1 MKIMNAIIGLKN
13 IRISLILM
21 SLLMVFASCK
31 TASYDGAET
40 EYDLLKKGYKRVVM
54 KDYKGAV
61 LIYTKILDF
70 NPENAE
76 ALAYRGLCKYHL
88 KDFEGAIIDF
98 NRAILHQPDYAEV
111 YDLRGIAK
119 GELGD
124 KEGACE
130 DWKKSFELGFKGAFM
145 LIKEF
150 CWEE

>member
-1 MKIMNAIIGLKN
+1 
-13 IRISLILM
+13 
-21 SLLMVFASCK
+21 MVLVIALTACK
-31 TASYDGAET
+31 TPGVGHSDT
-40 EYDLLKKGYKRVVM
+40 EYDLLKKGYKKVVM

-61 LIYTKILDF
+61 QTYTQILDI

-88 KDFEGAIIDF
+88 KDFDGAITDF
-98 NRAILHQPDYAEV
+98 NRAINVQPDYAEV
-111 YDLRGIAK
+111 YDLRGIVK
-119 GELGD
+119 GEIGD

-130 DWKKSFELGFKGAFM
+130 DWKKSFELGFKDAFQ

>member
-1 MKIMNAIIGLKN
+1 MNISFGLKYL
-13 IRISLILM
+13 RLPLMLLSIL
-21 SLLMVFASCK
+21 LVLTQCK
-31 TASYDGAET
+31 TAAVDGSET
-40 EYDLLKKGYKRVVM
+40 EYDLLKKGYKRVVV
-54 KDYKGAV
+54 KDYKSAIQ
-61 LIYTKILDF
+61 IYTKILDI

-76 ALAYRGLCKYHL
+76 AFAYRGLCKYHL

-98 NRAILHQPDYAEV
+98 NKAILYQPDYAEA

-124 KEGACE
+124 TEGACE
-130 DWKKSFELGFKGAFM
+130 DWKKSFELGFKGSFQ